1 MASNK
6 VSKPVLLTYYA
17 ASLSL
22 ASSYAFYR
30 FYDRRDLSNVET
42 QYAHNII
49 LDQLITS
56 HRATNITTTD
66 NNHHQQHHHLSN
78 LNKYGVSVIQNC
90 LSSAQITKWNT
101 KTNEVFAN
109 NNNNNNNNATNNN
122 NNNNNIVWNSGRAHY
137 SVSKRSN
144 LFSEMAKIGLSQ
156 DNKAASSSA
165 ASSSSRRF
173 GIFWWNK
180 SMIDENSQTI
190 TMHQQNSNKDVV
202 VSLQDIVKLY
212 FEQHNIERYE
222 LTDVQLLNAY
232 PNSTNQIWHRDN
244 TCCGLTAIVALK
256 DVRNNGPT
264 ELLIGTHGKDF
275 SLWNVFWSAI
285 FESSSIN
292 KDSSSNSVLQCGQ
305 PLLGCINSGDAILY
319 DARIFHRGRGYK
331 KANEES
337 DDQDRP
343 VLVLRWDSTRTPPPG
358 AGLIKTTAN
367 IYYGCLLYAA
377 LSAIQK
383 IAKMKEEDAAKTK
396 RQC

>member
-1 MASNK
+1 MASTK
-6 VSKPVLLTYYA
+6 VSKPVLLTYA

-30 FYDRRDLSNVET
+30 FYDRRDLSNDET
-42 QYAHNII
+42 QYAHNVI
-49 LDQLITS
+49 LDQLISS
-56 HRATNITTTD
+56 HPAINITTTD
-66 NNHHQQHHHLSN
+66 DNDHQHHHLSN
-78 LNKYGVSVIQNC
+78 LNKYGVSVIQDC
-90 LSSAQITKWNT
+90 LSSSQITKWNT
-101 KTNEVFAN
+101 KTMEIFAN
-109 NNNNNNNNATNNN
+109 NSNATN

-137 SVSKRSN
+137 SVSKRSI
-144 LFSEMAKIGLSQ
+144 LFSEMATIGLSQ

-173 GIFWWNK
+173 GIFWWDK
-180 SMIDENSQTI
+180 QIIDENSQTI
-190 TMHQQNSNKDVV
+190 TMQQNSNKEVV

-212 FEQHNIERYE
+212 FEQHDIERYE

-256 DVRNNGPT
+256 DVRSNGPT
-264 ELLIGTHGKDF
+264 ELLVGTHRKDF
-275 SLWNVFWSAI
+275 SLWNVFRSAI
-285 FESSSIN
+285 FESSSNN

-331 KANEES
+331 KDDRES

-358 AGLIKTTAN
+358 AGLIKTTFN
-367 IYYGCLLYAA
+367 IYYGCFLYAA
-377 LSAIQK
+377 LSAVHQ
-383 IAKMKEEDAAKTK
+383 IAKMKEEDTAKAK
-396 RQC
+396 KQC

>member
-6 VSKPVLLTYYA
+6 VSRPVLLTYA

-30 FYDRRDLSNVET
+30 FYDRRDLSNGEIE
-42 QYAHNII
+42 YAHNVI

-56 HRATNITTTD
+56 HPAINISPTD
-66 NNHHQQHHHLSN
+66 DHRRHHHLSN

-101 KTNEVFAN
+101 KTKEVFAN
-109 NNNNNNNNATNNN
+109 NNNS
-122 NNNNNIVWNSGRAHY
+122 NNIVWNSGRAHY

-144 LFSEMAKIGLSQ
+144 LFSEMAKMGGCLDNKNMEKNQ
-156 DNKAASSSA
+156 DNGAASSA
-165 ASSSSRRF
+165 ASSGRRF

-180 SMIDENSQTI
+180 SMIEENSQTM
-190 TMHQQNSNKDVV
+190 TTQQKNNKEVV

-232 PNSTNQIWHRDN
+232 PDSTNQIWHRDN

-256 DVRNNGPT
+256 DVRSNGPT
-264 ELLIGTHGKDF
+264 ELLIGTHRKDF
-275 SLWNVFWSAI
+275 SLWNVFWSTI
-285 FESSSIN
+285 FESSSNN
-292 KDSSSNSVLQCGQ
+292 KDSSSSSNSVLQCGQ

-319 DARIFHRGRGYK
+319 DARVFHRGRGYK
-331 KANEES
+331 KDDRQS

-367 IYYGCLLYAA
+367 IYYGCFLYAA
-377 LSAIQK
+377 LSVVHK
-383 IAKMKEEDAAKTK
+383 IAKMKEEDATRAKRK
-396 RQC
+396 C